1 MPECS
6 TSLQLWITKNYL
18 KSSQELKT
26 AIKRR
31 WAISTK
37 YSTAAF
43 QINVVKFLGWD
54 VTVTASYPLW
64 GQRCSRITMHPSHAV
79 VPHCAQV
86 TQLLRGRNCA
96 WNCVSGYGVKKDL
109 SDHPWWEWSDLHKPF
124 LQTSMVKCKIP
135 VIKSQSQNKNSIFL
149 TGKILVGSSQIPA
162 VPQNCALGTA
172 KLTRKAVF
180 KTPKNSS
187 SSSWMELDMSLVRQC
202 KLIPQLICKENSD
215 ING

>member
-6 TSLQLWITKNYL
+6 SSLQLWITKSYL

-31 WAISTK
+31 RAISTK

-64 GQRCSRITMHPSHAV
+64 GQRHIRIPIHPSCTV

-109 SDHPWWEWSDLHKPF
+109 SGHPWWEWSDLHKPF
-124 LQTSMVKCKIP
+124 LQTPMVKCKIP
-135 VIKSQSQNKNSIFL
+135 VTKSQSQNKNSIFL

-172 KLTRKAVF
+172 KLTRKAIF

-187 SSSWMELDMSLVRQC
+187 ASWMELDMSLVRQC
-202 KLIPQLICKENSD
+202 KLIPRLICKENSD

>member
-6 TSLQLWITKNYL
+6 SSLQLWITKSYL

-31 WAISTK
+31 RAISTK

-64 GQRCSRITMHPSHAV
+64 GQRHIRIPIHPSCTV

-109 SDHPWWEWSDLHKPF
+109 SGHPWWEWSDLHKPF
-124 LQTSMVKCKIP
+124 LQTPMVKCKIP
-135 VIKSQSQNKNSIFL
+135 VTKSQSQNKNNIFL

-172 KLTRKAVF
+172 KLTRKAIF
-180 KTPKNSS
+180 KTPKISS
-187 SSSWMELDMSLVRQC
+187 ASWMELDMSLVRQC
-202 KLIPQLICKENSD
+202 KLIPRLICKENSD

>member
-6 TSLQLWITKNYL
+6 SSLQLWITKSYL

-64 GQRCSRITMHPSHAV
+64 GQRHIRIPIHPSCTV

-109 SDHPWWEWSDLHKPF
+109 SGHLWWEWSDLHKPF
-124 LQTSMVKCKIP
+124 LQTPMVKCKIP
-135 VIKSQSQNKNSIFL
+135 VTKSQSQNKNSIFL

-172 KLTRKAVF
+172 KLTRKAIF

-187 SSSWMELDMSLVRQC
+187 ASWMELDMSLVRQC
-202 KLIPQLICKENSD
+202 KLIPRLICKENSD